1 MGMDRVFQ
9 RQVKERLREM
19 ISQERYRHSL
29 QVADT
34 AVQLAERWRASVE
47 KARIAG
53 LVHDC
58 GKSPS
63 RSILLKRVLE
73 FGIVMDEI
81 EQSEPQLLHGHV
93 SAELALREFGIDD
106 EEVLSSIRYHTT
118 GRVSMSLLE
127 KIVYLADYIEPGR
140 DFPGVDELRELAGQ
154 DLDVAV
160 LRAMDLT
167 LIHVIQRGLLIHP
180 RTVAARNWLISSRR
194 GANN

>member
-1 MGMDRVFQ
+1 MDEACQ
-9 RQVKERLREM
+9 KAIEERLREL
-19 ISQERYRHSL
+19 ISKERFQHSL
-29 QVADT
+29 GVADT
-34 AVQLAERWRASVE
+34 AAKLAERWGASRE

-63 RSILLKRVLE
+63 KNILLKRVLE

-81 EQSEPQLLHGHV
+81 EKEEPQLLHGHV

-106 EEVLSSIRYHTT
+106 QDVLASIRYHTT
-118 GRVSMSLLE
+118 GRVPMSLLE
-127 KIVYLADYIEPGR
+127 KIIYLADLIEPGR
-140 DFPGVDELRELAGQ
+140 DFPGVDELRDLAGQ
-154 DLDVAV
+154 DLDAAV

-180 RTVAARNWLISSRR
+180 RTVAARNWLMRAR
-194 GANN
+194 KGAER

>member
-1 MGMDRVFQ
+1 MGMDGVFQ
-9 RQVKERLREM
+9 GKVKERLREL
-19 ISQERYRHSL
+19 ISEERYLHSL
-29 QVADT
+29 GVADT
-34 AVQLAERWRASVE
+34 AADLAERWGESVE

-58 GKSPS
+58 GKSSS
-63 RSILLKRVLE
+63 RNILLKRVLE

-81 EQSEPQLLHGHV
+81 EETEPQLLHGHV

-127 KIVYLADYIEPGR
+127 KIIYLADYIEPGR

-154 DLDVAV
+154 DLDMAV

-180 RTVAARNWLISSRR
+180 RTVAARNWLIRSRKST
-194 GANN
+194 NN